1 MKRGNI
7 YSLDLRRLF
16 SAVHPKLRGKHAIA
30 WCDGPSYGG
39 CSRFLLADV
48 LFAKP
53 PTLADVRR
61 KKLRALALTLD
72 ARAVAVY
79 RISDDEERGLTLLGS
94 LAGVPRLSKAQL
106 RGAEEGEWIHVAMD
120 FHRQWREVNDAAA
133 LARARAAEEA
143 KERKTAEAA
152 ARRRRKGGLAG
163 MARRTLIADWDGMVA
178 KRRTSG
184 VRAIL
189 TDAIAEIVDAGSDA
203 TKRTAIKG
211 AVERINAFDRTHGSF
226 IETGEREALL
236 ECLTDI
242 AVAAGL
248 GELREQ
254 LDDWRDW

>member
-1 MKRGNI
+1 
-7 YSLDLRRLF
+7 
-16 SAVHPKLRGKHAIA
+16 
-30 WCDGPSYGG
+30 
-39 CSRFLLADV
+39 
-48 LFAKP
+48 
-53 PTLADVRR
+53 
-61 KKLRALALTLD
+61 
-72 ARAVAVY
+72 
-79 RISDDEERGLTLLGS
+79 
-94 LAGVPRLSKAQL
+94 
-106 RGAEEGEWIHVAMD
+106 
-120 FHRQWREVNDAAA
+120 
-133 LARARAAEEA
+133 
-143 KERKTAEAA
+143 
-152 ARRRRKGGLAG
+152 
-163 MARRTLIADWDGMVA
+163 
-178 KRRTSG
+178 